1 MLPASL
7 LVEQSLWNVT
17 FFFGLDDVNFA
28 VELCPASLNF
38 LRGLLVE
45 VDHRTLVGGHP
56 LLRDPQQRSE
66 NTDQESK
73 NLFHHDLKINV
84 GFNRDYE
91 QMMFRCVMECI
102 SVLDMEVSTVWYL
115 RPDRDNTVE
124 TAYSWIS
131 EIWDFFIDFR
141 NITKYLDD
149 IGNSI

>member
-1 MLPASL
+1 
-7 LVEQSLWNVT
+7 
-17 FFFGLDDVNFA
+17 
-28 VELCPASLNF
+28 
-38 LRGLLVE
+38 
-45 VDHRTLVGGHP
+45 
-56 LLRDPQQRSE
+56 
-66 NTDQESK
+66 
-73 NLFHHDLKINV
+73 LFHHDLKINV